1 MEHWALFTAILGI
14 VGLSFLGAVALPR
27 SMSDRFNTASVEV
40 HTPWKRPKIL
50 AGRSLVTLWFLSAA
64 LHLALLPGI
73 VTTTAEPLL
82 AVSQLPSV
90 LIVLALT
97 FTAVSY
103 KRSLA
108 QQPDAGIDERERAVR
123 DRLYLT
129 SYQIIASILVLFWL
143 LAFALLVTQ
152 EVDFLIVGELSLD
165 TLAGLGFLAA
175 MFLYA
180 LPSLVHAWIDPV
192 PDELSDEDRDAW
204 RTAKREIKNEIAKI
218 RKDLPK
224 GEKAARAELRKADR
238 VLSRTRNQRKPR
250 KRS

>member
-27 SMSDRFNTASVEV
+27 RMSDQFNTASVEV

-50 AGRSLVTLWFLSAA
+50 AGRSLVALWFLSAA

-73 VTTTAEPLL
+73 VTTGEPLL

-97 FTAVSY
+97 LTTVSY

-108 QQPDAGIDERERAVR
+108 QQPDSEIDERERTVR

-129 SYQIIASILVLFWL
+129 SYRIISSILVLAWL
-143 LAFALLVTQ
+143 VVFALLVTQ
-152 EVDFLIVGELSLD
+152 GVDTLVVSELSLD

-175 MFLYA
+175 MLLYA

-204 RTAKREIKNEIAKI
+204 KTAKREIKSEIAKI

>member
-1 MEHWALFTAILGI
+1 MEDWALFTAILGA
-14 VGLSFLGAVALPR
+14 VGFSFLVAVAIPR

-50 AGRSLVTLWFLSAA
+50 AGRSLVTLWFLGAA

-73 VTTTAEPLL
+73 VTTAEPLL

-204 RTAKREIKNEIAKI
+204 RTAKREIKSEIAKI

>member
-27 SMSDRFNTASVEV
+27 RMSDQFNTASVEV

-50 AGRSLVTLWFLSAA
+50 AGRSLVALWFLSAA

-73 VTTTAEPLL
+73 VTTGEPLL

-97 FTAVSY
+97 LTTVSY

-108 QQPDAGIDERERAVR
+108 QQPDSEIDERERTVR

-129 SYQIIASILVLFWL
+129 SYRIISSILVLAWL
-143 LAFALLVTQ
+143 VVFALLVTQ
-152 EVDFLIVGELSLD
+152 GVDTLVVSELSLD

>member
-1 MEHWALFTAILGI
+1 MEHWALFTAILGA
-14 VGLSFLGAVALPR
+14 VGFSFLVAVAIPR

-50 AGRSLVTLWFLSAA
+50 AGRSLVALWFLGAA
-64 LHLALLPGI
+64 LHLALVPGI
-73 VTTTAEPLL
+73 VTTGEPLL
-82 AVSQLPSV
+82 AVSRFPSV

-97 FTAVSY
+97 FATVSY

-108 QQPDAGIDERERAVR
+108 QQPDAEIDERERVVR

-129 SYQIIASILVLFWL
+129 SYRIIASILVLAWL
-143 LAFALLVTQ
+143 LVFAVLMTQ
-152 EVDFLIVGELSLD
+152 EVDVLIVGELSLD
-165 TLAGLGFLAA
+165 TIADLGFLAA

-204 RTAKREIKNEIAKI
+204 RTAKREIKSEIAKI

-238 VLSRTRNQRKPR
+238 VLSRTRNQKKPR

>member
-1 MEHWALFTAILGI
+1 MEDWALFTAILGA
-14 VGLSFLGAVALPR
+14 VGFSFLVAVAIPR

-50 AGRSLVTLWFLSAA
+50 AGRSLVALWFLGAA
-64 LHLALLPGI
+64 LHLALVPGI
-73 VTTTAEPLL
+73 VTTGEPLL
-82 AVSQLPSV
+82 AVSRFPSV

-97 FTAVSY
+97 FATVSY

-108 QQPDAGIDERERAVR
+108 QQPDAEIDERERVVR

-129 SYQIIASILVLFWL
+129 SYRIIASILVLFWI

-152 EVDFLIVGELSLD
+152 EIDVLIVGELSLNTIAD
-165 TLAGLGFLAA
+165 LGFLAA

-204 RTAKREIKNEIAKI
+204 RTAKREIKSEIAKI

-238 VLSRTRNQRKPR
+238 VLGPTRNQRKPR

>member
-14 VGLSFLGAVALPR
+14 VGLSFLGTVALPR
-27 SMSDRFNTASVEV
+27 RMSDQFNTASVEV

-50 AGRSLVTLWFLSAA
+50 AGRSLVALWFLSAA

-73 VTTTAEPLL
+73 VTTGEPLL

-97 FTAVSY
+97 LTTVSY

-108 QQPDAGIDERERAVR
+108 QQPDSEIDERERTVR

-129 SYQIIASILVLFWL
+129 SYRIIASILVLAWL
-143 LAFALLVTQ
+143 VVFALLVTQ
-152 EVDFLIVGELSLD
+152 GVDTLVVSELSLD

-204 RTAKREIKNEIAKI
+204 RTAKREIKSEIAKI

>member
-27 SMSDRFNTASVEV
+27 RMSDQFNTASVEV

-50 AGRSLVTLWFLSAA
+50 AGRSLVALWFLSAA

-73 VTTTAEPLL
+73 VTTGEPLL

-97 FTAVSY
+97 LTTVSY

-108 QQPDAGIDERERAVR
+108 QQPDSEIDERERTVR

-129 SYQIIASILVLFWL
+129 SYRIISSILVLAWL
-143 LAFALLVTQ
+143 VVFALLVTQ
-152 EVDFLIVGELSLD
+152 GVDTLVVSELSLD

-204 RTAKREIKNEIAKI
+204 KTAKREIKSEIAKI

>member
-14 VGLSFLGAVALPR
+14 VGLSFLGTVALPR
-27 SMSDRFNTASVEV
+27 RISDQFNTASVEV

-50 AGRSLVTLWFLSAA
+50 AGRSLVALWFLSAA

-73 VTTTAEPLL
+73 VTTGEPLL

-97 FTAVSY
+97 LTTVSY

-108 QQPDAGIDERERAVR
+108 QQPDSEIDERERTVR

-129 SYQIIASILVLFWL
+129 SYRIISSILVLAWL
-143 LAFALLVTQ
+143 VVFALLVTQ
-152 EVDFLIVGELSLD
+152 GVDTLVVSELSLD

-204 RTAKREIKNEIAKI
+204 KTAKREIKSEIAKI

>member
-27 SMSDRFNTASVEV
+27 RMSDQFNTASVEV

-50 AGRSLVTLWFLSAA
+50 AGRSLVALWFLSAA

-73 VTTTAEPLL
+73 VTTGEPLL

-97 FTAVSY
+97 LTTVSY

-108 QQPDAGIDERERAVR
+108 QQPDSEIDERERTVR

-129 SYQIIASILVLFWL
+129 SYRIISSILVLAWL
-143 LAFALLVTQ
+143 VVFALLVTQ
-152 EVDFLIVGELSLD
+152 GVDTLVVSELSLD

-204 RTAKREIKNEIAKI
+204 KTAKREIKSEIAKI

-238 VLSRTRNQRKPR
+238 VLSRTGNQRKPR

>member
-1 MEHWALFTAILGI
+1 MEDWALFTAILGA
-14 VGLSFLGAVALPR
+14 VGFSFLVAVAIPR

-50 AGRSLVTLWFLSAA
+50 AGRSLVALWFLGAA

-73 VTTTAEPLL
+73 VTTGESLL

-129 SYQIIASILVLFWL
+129 SYQVVASILVLFWL

-152 EVDFLIVGELSLD
+152 EVDVLIVGELSLD

-204 RTAKREIKNEIAKI
+204 RTAKREIKSEIAKI

>member
-1 MEHWALFTAILGI
+1 MEHWALFTAILGA
-14 VGLSFLGAVALPR
+14 VGFSFLVAVAIPR

-50 AGRSLVTLWFLSAA
+50 AGRSLVALWFLGAA
-64 LHLALLPGI
+64 LHLALVPGI
-73 VTTTAEPLL
+73 VTTGEPLL
-82 AVSQLPSV
+82 AVSRFPSV

-97 FTAVSY
+97 FATVSY

-108 QQPDAGIDERERAVR
+108 QQPDAEIDERERVVR

-129 SYQIIASILVLFWL
+129 SYRIIASILVLAWL
-143 LAFALLVTQ
+143 LVFAVLMTQ
-152 EVDFLIVGELSLD
+152 EVDVLIVGELSLD
-165 TLAGLGFLAA
+165 TIADLGFLAA

-204 RTAKREIKNEIAKI
+204 RTAKREIKSEIAKI

>member
-14 VGLSFLGAVALPR
+14 VVLSFLGAVALPTR
-27 SMSDRFNTASVEV
+27 MSDRLNTASVEV

-50 AGRSLVTLWFLSAA
+50 AGRSLVALWFLGAA

-73 VTTTAEPLL
+73 VTMGEPLL
-82 AVSQLPSV
+82 AISQLPSV
-90 LIVLALT
+90 LVVLALT

-108 QQPDAGIDERERAVR
+108 QQPDSEIDERERAIR

-129 SYQIIASILVLFWL
+129 SYRIIASILVLFWL

-152 EVDFLIVGELSLD
+152 EVDFLIVGEMSLD
-165 TLAGLGFLAA
+165 TLVGLGFLAA

-204 RTAKREIKNEIAKI
+204 KTAKREMKREIAKI

-224 GEKAARAELRKADR
+224 GEKAARAELRKGDR
-238 VLSRTRNQRKPR
+238 VLSRPRNQRKPR

>member
-1 MEHWALFTAILGI
+1 MEDWALFTAILGA
-14 VGLSFLGAVALPR
+14 VGFSFLVAVAIPR

-50 AGRSLVTLWFLSAA
+50 AGRSLVALWFLGAA

-73 VTTTAEPLL
+73 VTTGEPLL

-129 SYQIIASILVLFWL
+129 SYQVVASILVLFWL

-152 EVDFLIVGELSLD
+152 EVDVLIVGELSLD

-204 RTAKREIKNEIAKI
+204 KTAKREIKSEIAKI

-224 GEKAARAELRKADR
+224 GEKAAPAELRKADR
-238 VLSRTRNQRKPR
+238 VLSRSRNQRKPR

>member
-27 SMSDRFNTASVEV
+27 RMSDQFNTASVEV

-50 AGRSLVTLWFLSAA
+50 AGRSLVALWFLSAA

-73 VTTTAEPLL
+73 VTTGEPLL

-97 FTAVSY
+97 LTTVSY

-108 QQPDAGIDERERAVR
+108 QQPDSEIDERERTVR

-129 SYQIIASILVLFWL
+129 SYRIIASILVLAWL
-143 LAFALLVTQ
+143 VVFALLVTQ
-152 EVDFLIVGELSLD
+152 GVDTLVVSELSLD

-192 PDELSDEDRDAW
+192 PDALSDEDRDAW

-238 VLSRTRNQRKPR
+238 VLSRTGNQRKPR